1 MPQQNKH
8 LKGADSTDV
17 SGALEYARRRM
28 RQELPTRLIYHNYDH
43 TFNEVLPAT
52 LSLGDIY
59 HLAEDKMILL
69 AIAAAYHDIGWV
81 IQGTDHEIIGVGIA
95 REVLPTFGFSNGA
108 MDRIA
113 GMIMATKLPQ
123 SPTNPLEEIMVD
135 ADLDVLGR
143 EDYWPRS
150 EDLRLE
156 IALRGENVSLEE
168 WYMRQKSFLE
178 SHTYY
183 TAAAQILRNKQ
194 KQKNLLDL
202 KRRIAML
209 PRTDDS

>member
-1 MPQQNKH
+1 MPPKNQHQKDV
-8 LKGADSTDV
+8 DSIDV
-17 SGALEYARRRM
+17 NGALEYARRRM
-28 RQELPTRLIYHNYDH
+28 RRELPSRLTYHNYDH
-43 TFNEVLPAT
+43 TFDEVLPAT
-52 LSLGDIY
+52 LSLGDVY
-59 HLAEDKMILL
+59 HLGEDKMILL

-81 IQGTDHEIIGVGIA
+81 IQGTDHETIGVGIA
-95 REVLPTFGFSNGA
+95 QEVLPTFGFSNGA
-108 MDRIA
+108 LDRIA

-123 SPTNPLEEIMVD
+123 SPTNRLEEIMVD

-156 IALRGENVSLEE
+156 LTLGGEEVSLEE
-168 WYMRQKSFLE
+168 WYMRQKGFLE

-183 TAAAQILRNKQ
+183 TTAAQILRNKQ

-202 KRRIAML
+202 KRRIALL
-209 PRTDDS
+209 PGTSNS

>member
-1 MPQQNKH
+1 MPEQNKH
-8 LKGADSTDV
+8 LEDADSIDV

-28 RQELPTRLIYHNYDH
+28 RHELPTRLTYHNYDH
-43 TFNEVLPAT
+43 TFNEVLPAS
-52 LSLGDIY
+52 LSLGDVY
-59 HLAEDKMILL
+59 HLAEDNMILL
-69 AIAAAYHDIGWV
+69 AIAAAYHDIGWI
-81 IQGTDHEIIGVGIA
+81 IQGTNHETIGVGIA
-95 REVLPTFGFSNGA
+95 LEILPTFGFSNGA

-156 IALRGENVSLEE
+156 MALRGEDISLEE
-168 WYMRQKSFLE
+168 WYQRQKGFLE

-183 TAAAQILRNKQ
+183 TTAAQILRNKQ
-194 KQKNLLDL
+194 KQQNLWDL
-202 KRRIAML
+202 KRRIAKL
-209 PRTDDS
+209 PGTDDS

>member
-1 MPQQNKH
+1 MPQQNKQH
-8 LKGADSTDV
+8 KDV
-17 SGALEYARRRM
+17 DGGDVNGALEYARRRM
-28 RQELPTRLIYHNYDH
+28 RHELPARLTYHNYDH

-52 LSLGDIY
+52 LSLGDVY
-59 HLAEDKMILL
+59 HLANDKMILL
-69 AIAAAYHDIGWV
+69 AMAAAYHDIGWV
-81 IQGTDHEIIGVGIA
+81 IQGINHEEISVQIV
-95 REVLPTFGFSNGA
+95 REVLPTMGFS
-108 MDRIA
+108 DEDIEKIA

-123 SPTNPLEEIMVD
+123 SPTNSLEEIMVD

-156 IALRGENVSLEE
+156 LALGGEDVSLEE
-168 WYMRQKSFLE
+168 WYARQKGFLE

-183 TAAAQILRNKQ
+183 TTAAQILRNKQ

-202 KRRIAML
+202 IRRIALL
-209 PRTDDS
+209 PEADKS